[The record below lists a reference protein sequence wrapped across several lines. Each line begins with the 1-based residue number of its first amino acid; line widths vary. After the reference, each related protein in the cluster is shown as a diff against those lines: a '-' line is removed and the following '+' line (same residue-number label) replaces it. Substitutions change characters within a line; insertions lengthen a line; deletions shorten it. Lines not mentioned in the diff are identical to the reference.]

1 VSRPKLEVADIFRDH
16 GAAWR
21 SANAGHV
28 SLEQMRVMSAIE
40 RCRTAA
46 LGGHVERCENCS
58 HTVIA
63 YNSCRNRHCPKCQSA
78 AAREW
83 LAEREAELL
92 PVPYYH
98 VVFTLPARIA
108 DIAYQNKAVIYD
120 LLFKASSETML
131 TIAADPKHLGARIG
145 FLSVLHSWGSA
156 MTQNPH
162 SGYQALSSP

>member
-1 VSRPKLEVADIFRDH
+1 MSRPALEVADIFRDH

-21 SANAGHV
+21 CANAGHV
-28 SLEQMRVMSAIE
+28 SLDQLKVMTAIE

-46 LGGHVERCENCS
+46 LGGHVERCEKCA

-63 YNSCRNRHCPKCQSA
+63 YNSCRNRHCPKCQA
-78 AAREW
+78 AAAQEW

-145 FLSVLHSWGSA
+145 ILSVLHTWGSA